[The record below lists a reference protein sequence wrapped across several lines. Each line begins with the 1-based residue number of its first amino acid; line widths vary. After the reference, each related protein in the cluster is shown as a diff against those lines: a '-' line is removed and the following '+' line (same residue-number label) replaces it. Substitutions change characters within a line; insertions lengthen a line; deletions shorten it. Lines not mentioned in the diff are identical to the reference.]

1 MNKPTPSIPLNE
13 LWSRVCGD
21 LRQVVS
27 PDAVERWFLPLQV
40 ESLTEGTG
48 KKAPVLTL
56 VATNTI
62 YSFWIEENYLPQL
75 RGILAQILGRKSVQ
89 VAFKTLAK
97 AEVSPASSAAPGVSA
112 LAVVPAS
119 PSHSA
124 LPVQEDFFPAAPV
137 PSPSLS
143 LKAGTAA
150 DAPAF
155 DLAAP
160 ERSPSEA
167 SGLNPRNTF
176 DLFVVGPN
184 NQIVASAARAVSDAP
199 ARNYNP
205 LFIHG
210 RVGLGKTHL
219 MQAIGNRLMKK
230 KGAGHYKVKYV
241 TSEQFTNDFIAAIQ
255 QGDLSRFR
263 KRYRQVDVLL
273 IDDIQFLAGKDRSQE
288 EFFHTFNALFD
299 GSKQIVLTSDAP
311 PSEIANLEKRLS
323 SRFEAGLTLEIQ
335 APGIETRLAI
345 LRTKVEAMRVALPD
359 EVLVFIAERIK
370 TNIRRLEGALTR
382 VAAYAS
388 LHNQSGMAIAL
399 PQVEALLKDLLQHES
414 PATVSIDVIQRKVAE
429 TFDIRLADMTSKRR
443 PASIANPRMIAMY
456 LSRKLTSNSL
466 AEIGEAFGG
475 RDHGTVLHAQKTVE
489 ARRQADPRLNQQVD
503 QLINKLAS

>member
-1 MNKPTPSIPLNE
+1 VNKLSPAVPLNE
-13 LWSRVCGD
+13 LWSRVCD
-21 LRQVVS
+21 ELRNVVS
-27 PDAVERWFLPLQV
+27 PDAVERWFLPLRA
-40 ESLTEGTG
+40 EALTEGAG

-56 VATNTI
+56 LASNTI

-75 RGILAQILGRKSVQ
+75 RGVLAQLLGKKTVQ
-89 VAFKTLAK
+89 VAFKAVTVA
-97 AEVSPASSAAPGVSA
+97 PAPPT
-112 LAVVPAS
+112 PAT
-119 PSHSA
+119 PSHLPSASEA
-124 LPVQEDFFPAAPV
+124 LPVQDDFFPATPAPSV
-137 PSPSLS
+137 
-143 LKAGTAA
+143 A
-150 DAPAF
+150 APAF

-184 NQIVASAARAVSDAP
+184 NQFAANAARAVADAP
-199 ARNYNP
+199 ARSFNP

-219 MQAIGNRLMKK
+219 MQAIGNRLLKK
-230 KGAGHYKVKYV
+230 KGGGQFKVKYV
-241 TSEQFTNDFIAAIQ
+241 TSEQFTNDFITAIQ

-263 KRYRQVDVLL
+263 KRYRHVDALL

-323 SRFEAGLTLEIQ
+323 SRFESGLTLEIQ
-335 APGIETRLAI
+335 TPGIETRLAI

-359 EVLVFIAERIK
+359 EVLVYIAERIK

-388 LHNQSGMAIAL
+388 LHTQSGQTIAL

-414 PATVSIDVIQRKVAE
+414 PATVSIDAIQRKVAE
-429 TFDIRLADMTSKRR
+429 IFDIRLADMTSKRR

-456 LSRKLTSNSL
+456 LSRRLTASSL

-475 RDHGTVLHAQKTVE
+475 RDHGTVLHAQKTIE
-489 ARRQADPRLNQQVD
+489 ARMQADPKLNQQID
-503 QLINKLAS
+503 QLVSRLGA

>member
-1 MNKPTPSIPLNE
+1 MNKPALSIPLNE
-13 LWSRVCGD
+13 LWSRVCD
-21 LRQVVS
+21 ELRKIVS
-27 PDAVERWFLPLQV
+27 PDAVERWFLPLKP
-40 ESLTEGTG
+40 EALTEGTG

-75 RGILAQILGRKSVQ
+75 RGVLAQLLNKKSVQ
-89 VAFKTLAK
+89 VAFKTAS
-97 AEVSPASSAAPGVSA
+97 APVPVPPASTAAAPATIPASPVQDEFFPEPA
-112 LAVVPAS
+112 PAAVVP
-119 PSHSA
+119 
-124 LPVQEDFFPAAPV
+124 
-137 PSPSLS
+137 
-143 LKAGTAA
+143 
-150 DAPAF
+150 PAF

-160 ERSPSEA
+160 ERTSA
-167 SGLNPRNTF
+167 ADSGLNPRNTF

-184 NQIVASAARAVSDAP
+184 NQFAANAARAVADAP
-199 ARNYNP
+199 ARSFNP

-219 MQAIGNRLMKK
+219 MQAIGNRLLKK
-230 KGAGHYKVKYV
+230 KGHHYKVKYV

-263 KRYRQVDVLL
+263 KRYRQVDALL

-323 SRFEAGLTLEIQ
+323 SRFESGLTLEIQ
-335 APGIETRLAI
+335 TPGIETRLAI
-345 LRTKVEAMRVALPD
+345 LRTKVESMRVALPD
-359 EVLVFIAERIK
+359 EVLQYIAERIK

-388 LHNQSGMAIAL
+388 LHSQSGQAIAL
-399 PQVEALLKDLLQHES
+399 PQVESLLKDLLQHES
-414 PATVSIDVIQRKVAE
+414 PASVSIDTIQRKVAE

-456 LSRKLTSNSL
+456 LSRRLTSNSL

-489 ARRQADPRLNQQVD
+489 ARMQADPKLGQQVD
-503 QLINKLAS
+503 QLISKLAG